1 MRNKSKIYTRFFIAL
16 VALTFLTYL
25 LENVKLHMWLALYFC
40 WTTLIC
46 LGLGLS
52 WKELA
57 PLSTAARSNFLG
69 QATGH
74 EAGLRQLENML
85 L

>member
-1 MRNKSKIYTRFFIAL
+1 
-16 VALTFLTYL
+16 
-25 LENVKLHMWLALYFC
+25 
-40 WTTLIC
+40 
-46 LGLGLS
+46 LGLS